1 MNGRPARVRLLLLHV
16 SFYASRMAETPSRT
30 LMRWQFVSIILMSVS
45 LGGMLLIAFEN
56 WLRGNSFVWWLGLS
70 ALFAFS
76 ITAQTVRLLKQVT

>member
-1 MNGRPARVRLLLLHV
+1 
-16 SFYASRMAETPSRT
+16 MAETLSRT

-45 LGGMLLIAFEN
+45 LGGMLVSALES

-76 ITAQTVRLLKQVT
+76 ITVNTIRLLKQIN

>member
-1 MNGRPARVRLLLLHV
+1 
-16 SFYASRMAETPSRT
+16 MAETLSRT

-45 LGGMLLIAFEN
+45 LGGMLVSALES

-76 ITAQTVRLLKQVT
+76 ITVNTIRLLKQIS

>member
-1 MNGRPARVRLLLLHV
+1 
-16 SFYASRMAETPSRT
+16 MAETLSRT

-45 LGGMLLIAFEN
+45 LGGMLVITLEN

-76 ITAQTVRLLKQVT
+76 ITVNTIRLLKQIS